1 MTSFIFLIAAF
12 CACCSWLVWLLW
24 RVLMLAF
31 MSFRR
36 AARIFTLGIC
46 AIAACTPGP
55 VHAGWFW
62 GPDPKV
68 EAANQALQSAAQ
80 IATEAA
86 QTQSAQQAQLLHA
99 IEQLSSE
106 RTHLA
111 NHLRNLGD
119 FSQRESVWA
128 AALNAIGPVLVA
140 VSVLMVAVMALYVQA
155 KASPGDSQAAA
166 ALVEEILSPQGSL
179 FVGGHQEPG
188 IAQHEKQQ
196 EKIAGRKF
204 SGLEHAYPDS
214 SPHTQD
220 MPF

>member
-12 CACCSWLVWLLW
+12 LACCSWLVWLLW
-24 RVLMLAF
+24 RVLKLAF

-46 AIAACTPGP
+46 AIAACTPGQ
-55 VHAGWFW
+55 VHAGWLW

-68 EAANQALQSAAQ
+68 EAANQALQNAAE
-80 IATEAA
+80 IATQAA

-111 NHLRNLGD
+111 NHLRSLGEV
-119 FSQRESVWA
+119 SQRESVWA
-128 AALNAIGPVLVA
+128 AALNGFAPVLVA
-140 VSVLMVAVMALYVQA
+140 VSVLLVAVMALYVQA

-166 ALVEEILSPQGSL
+166 ALVEEIMSPNSVLAIGY
-179 FVGGHQEPG
+179 QEQPPT
-188 IAQHEKQQ
+188 QRQQ
-196 EKIAGRKF
+196 EKIPGVNH
-204 SGLEHAYPDS
+204 SGLEQAYPDS
-214 SPHTQD
+214 SPHTQE